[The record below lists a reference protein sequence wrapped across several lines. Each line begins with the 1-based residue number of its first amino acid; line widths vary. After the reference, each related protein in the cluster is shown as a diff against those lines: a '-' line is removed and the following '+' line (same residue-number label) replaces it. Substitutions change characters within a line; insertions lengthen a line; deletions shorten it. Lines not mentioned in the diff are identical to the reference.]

1 MGGQGED
8 FKLASSSSSVNA
20 SFWMLHVSAW
30 VRLNSATAFVTVDL
44 MGEGSLMKRASSVT

>member
-1 MGGQGED
+1 MGSQGED